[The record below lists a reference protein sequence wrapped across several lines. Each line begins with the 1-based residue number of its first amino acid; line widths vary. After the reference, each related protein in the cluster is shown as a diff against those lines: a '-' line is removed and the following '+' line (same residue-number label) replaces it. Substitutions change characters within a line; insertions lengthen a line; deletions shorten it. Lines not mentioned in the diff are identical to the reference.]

1 MKKISIINV
10 VLNLFLIVLIGIMA
24 IVFLC
29 LYLDTFNEGFLFL
42 NVNFLTQIGVSI
54 VIIFTIFAL
63 IFQTNKNKIIFKIFY
78 LLIFFISLFFCVL
91 YFLKT
96 SGFLDKIDT
105 VEDFRKLISSFN
117 KKAVFL
123 FILLQFLGVLVL
135 PVPGVV
141 SIGAGILSFG
151 LFKGAFYSL
160 IGILLGSLT
169 AFFIGKKFGYKF
181 VSFLVGKDNL
191 DKGMKMINGKDK
203 LLLTI
208 MFLFPFFPDD
218 LLCFIAGL
226 SSIDYKYFLIMIFI
240 TRTISIFTVSLSLNN
255 SIIPYTTWWGILIW
269 GLLIL
274 GIILLVCLIYKKG
287 DELQKYLLKL
297 KNRRN
302 KDGYTCKKK

>member
-78 LLIFFISLFFCVL
+78 LLIFFISLFFCFL

-287 DELQKYLLKL
+287 DELQKYLKKI